1 MPDSASARALKALAD
16 TNDTGNVS
24 DLLREGAG
32 YVGAPDALHDAEYAS
47 AVSGSVVTIVETSW
61 VDQDAGGTSDALN
74 TAASSGLVLQLPD
87 PPTS

>member
-1 MPDSASARALKALAD
+1 
-16 TNDTGNVS
+16 
-24 DLLREGAG
+24 
-32 YVGAPDALHDAEYAS
+32 
-47 AVSGSVVTIVETSW
+47 VSGSVVTIVETSW